1 MSTITTDSI
10 TTDSLIN
17 DLDNLSVQESPTTTT
32 PQNTTPTTKTKTKT
46 ITTNSSLISD
56 LNNLS
61 VQESPTSTPQNTTPA
76 TQNQTY
82 HFKNQDYQH
91 ITGIAHDAQQ
101 IMSKHR
107 CEQDQYHP
115 ECPARISCITQ
126 AFATAS
132 LFPNSDVC
140 TNVPIRPATDEEIHA
155 NGRGHSL
162 KHIAYVEKICTAP
175 TTPELIE
182 ELSDR
187 SLYKN
192 QHSLQAAK
200 QSCGASLRMT
210 EAVIRGDVQNGMVV
224 ARPPGHHAE
233 PCACMGFCFYNNV
246 GVSVLKA
253 QDLGTEKILI
263 VDWDVHHGNGTQ
275 EMFAEDPNV
284 LFVSLHRYDNGT
296 FYPCEDETKVRGTPE
311 FTGRGEGRGAT
322 INIAWNTKQ
331 AKVTNSGSKL
341 RSSSSTDGT
350 YLGGIGDVDYLEA
363 FKQIV
368 LPAAAEFQPN
378 LIYIS
383 AGFDAAAGDPLG
395 EMNVTP
401 NGYGLMTQQLMEGNV
416 NVPVIIVL
424 EGGYNLTSI
433 SNSAVACLEALTKR
447 KRFEIEGKEEPTTE
461 GLNAIQATKEGHLK
475 WPSPTW
481 ASK

>member
-1 MSTITTDSI
+1 
-10 TTDSLIN
+10 
-17 DLDNLSVQESPTTTT
+17 
-32 PQNTTPTTKTKTKT
+32 
-46 ITTNSSLISD
+46 
-56 LNNLS
+56 
-61 VQESPTSTPQNTTPA
+61 
-76 TQNQTY
+76 
-82 HFKNQDYQH
+82 
-91 ITGIAHDAQQ
+91 
-101 IMSKHR
+101 
-107 CEQDQYHP
+107 
-115 ECPARISCITQ
+115 
-126 AFATAS
+126 
-132 LFPNSDVC
+132 
-140 TNVPIRPATDEEIHA
+140 
-155 NGRGHSL
+155 
-162 KHIAYVEKICTAP
+162 
-175 TTPELIE
+175 
-182 ELSDR
+182 
-187 SLYKN
+187 
-192 QHSLQAAK
+192 
-200 QSCGASLRMT
+200 MT

-284 LFVSLHRYDNGT
+284 LFISLHRHDNGT
-296 FYPCEDETKVRGTPE
+296 FYPTPDSTNVRGTPG
-311 FTGRGEGRGAT
+311 FTGRGKGRGTT
-322 INIAWNTKQ
+322 INIAWNTQ
-331 AKVTNSGSKL
+331 LLLG
-341 RSSSSTDGT
+341 TDDT
-350 YLGGIGDVDYLEA
+350 YIGGIGDVDYLEA